1 MMEIERH
8 LKNIRQSDDLSYS
21 NNPTEVDISTM
32 QSEDGKKLID
42 EDTLLRLLD
51 ECKDEE
57 ARLSIM
63 DDN

>member
-1 MMEIERH
+1 MEIERH